1 MLDTIASVKWKV
13 VLQKEARLRHVV
25 AEIVE
30 PSLGAHNVVEE
41 ENLVREGLRA
51 LHDGNV
57 LSREPKEE
65 VPINEVQ

>member
-1 MLDTIASVKWKV
+1 M
-13 VLQKEARLRHVV
+13 V

-51 LHDGNV
+51 FHDGNV
-57 LSREPKEE
+57 LSREPREE
-65 VPINEVQ
+65 VPINEVQWINACLAQP